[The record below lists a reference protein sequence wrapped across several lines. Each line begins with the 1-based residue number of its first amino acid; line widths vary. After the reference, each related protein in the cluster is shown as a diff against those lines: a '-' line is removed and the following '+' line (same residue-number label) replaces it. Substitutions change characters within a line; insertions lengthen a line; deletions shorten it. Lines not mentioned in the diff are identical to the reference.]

1 MGRKNI
7 TVEKKGGIGF
17 LILNR
22 PEVDNRLSQ
31 EFLAEI
37 SQTLGEMNA
46 DDKVRLII
54 IKGAGEN
61 FCVGA
66 DVAEIAKFDEAAG
79 RDFFVS
85 LSEMYKTLHRVDK
98 VTIAMVQGYATAAG
112 MGVASSCDLVVASE
126 DAWFGAT
133 GVKVGLFCM
142 TASGV
147 LLPHIVGS
155 KKALELALTGD
166 LIDGKEAERL
176 GIVSMAVPRERLE
189 PATME
194 LAEKILSRNQV
205 SIVMG
210 KRNFYACAEMG
221 FDEGLDYSAEMYG
234 ILAATRGAKAG
245 MKAFLEKRKLSYKR
259 AGSE

>member
-1 MGRKNI
+1 MERENVV
-7 TVEKKGGIGF
+7 VEKRGGIGF

-31 EFLAEI
+31 DFLTEI
-37 SQTLGEMNA
+37 SHTLDELNV
-46 DDKVRLII
+46 DDEIRLIV
-54 IKGAGEN
+54 IKGAGKN
-61 FCVGA
+61 FCVGV
-66 DVAEIAKFDEAAG
+66 DVAEILGLDEVAG
-79 RDFFVS
+79 RNFFVS

-126 DAWFGAT
+126 DVQFGAT
-133 GVKVGLFCM
+133 GVRVGLFCM

-147 LLPHIVGS
+147 LLPRVVGS
-155 KKALELALTGD
+155 QKALELALTGD
-166 LIDGKEAERL
+166 LIDGKEAERF
-176 GIVSMAVPRERLE
+176 GIVNMVVPRERLE
-189 PATME
+189 SAAVE
-194 LAEKILSRNQV
+194 LAGKILSRNPV

-234 ILAATRGAKAG
+234 VLAATKGAKEG
-245 MKAFLEKRKLSYKR
+245 MRAFLEKRKLSYK
-259 AGSE
+259 